1 MKLVELMMESSFIK
15 KKRDPEYQSRY
26 LMVEE
31 ELSKAQARTEVYE
44 NESEIGQSRKTK
56 PSTAND
62 VHTNQGISTT
72 KDLDETEQKEV
83 QNEKWKKIFKT
94 QYKSKPS
101 YLAVTSDVDSRRHM
115 RKLYPS

>member
-1 MKLVELMMESSFIK
+1 MQKQLERKMMESSFIK
-15 KKRDPEYQSRY
+15 NRRDPEYQNRS

-31 ELSKAQARTEVYE
+31 ELSKAQARTEIYE
-44 NESEIGQSRKTK
+44 NECKIGQSRK
-56 PSTAND
+56 AND

-72 KDLDETEQKEV
+72 KDLEETEQKEM

-101 YLAVTSDVDSRRHM
+101 YLAVISDADSRRHM